1 MRILK
6 LLNKISLPIIFLI
19 LLLATKVIAEETPVD
34 IWNIDKKE
42 IEKISTEN
50 LTSTEEILENKNITE
65 TDIYKMQSQNQ
76 QDLIELDSVVKSQ
89 EVKIVGLYDPEDNG
103 LDINMWINSDGVKL
117 KNIFESIENMNL
129 SKDANEILDIA
140 LLTNAYYPSK
150 NITEDEFSK
159 FKSNWLIKYSNLD
172 LIEEY
177 LIKNQIINESP
188 DVARYLVDQYLS
200 QSNVERSCEF
210 FSKILVP
217 INDDYLSKF
226 NVYCLINNNQIDEA
240 ILIYDLKKELGFK
253 DQYFEKKVN
262 FLVGYTEEIDET
274 ISENSIL
281 DFHLAHRT
289 NPKFSFEPKEDTSK
303 LIWKY
308 LSTSNLLFNVDEI
321 EITDIDKI
329 VIVEKAVHE
338 KNYSENDLYELYK
351 RFQFKIDQLLNA
363 TELYKS
369 LPSIEAKALIYQ
381 RILLTSET
389 SKKLELMKILKDIF
403 IKENISLAFDEELKK
418 FLKEMNPDT
427 IPANFTTFYTA
438 SLNSEEKLDKKIK
451 FNNKIIHQSK
461 LISYFGGEY
470 SKKDIENEVDELLK
484 KIKKDKKYFVS
495 KKDIIFLETLKS
507 DGVEISKKYD
517 DLYEIIQTEMPA
529 DIQNM
534 IDNNEKALALLR
546 ITQVIG
552 EDKIENMDDD
562 TIYFLINTLN
572 QLNVDSIR
580 NKILLKVLPLK
591 V

>member
-6 LLNKISLPIIFLI
+6 LLNKISLSIIFLI

-188 DVARYLVDQYLS
+188 DVVRYLVDQYLS

-289 NPKFSFEPKEDTSK
+289 NQKFSFEPKEDTSK

-329 VIVEKAVHE
+329 AIVEKAVHE

-484 KIKKDKKYFVS
+484 K
-495 KKDIIFLETLKS
+495 
-507 DGVEISKKYD
+507 
-517 DLYEIIQTEMPA
+517 
-529 DIQNM
+529 N
-534 IDNNEKALALLR
+534 
-546 ITQVIG
+546 
-552 EDKIENMDDD
+552 
-562 TIYFLINTLN
+562 
-572 QLNVDSIR
+572 
-580 NKILLKVLPLK
+580 
-591 V
+591 

>member
-6 LLNKISLPIIFLI
+6 LLNKISLSIIFLI

-289 NPKFSFEPKEDTSK
+289 NPKFSFEQKEDTSK

-329 VIVEKAVHE
+329 AIVEKAVHE